1 MTREKYEGI
10 LNLNLYLQKRY
21 RQKDKEKNIILTNGG
36 KEKSIWLFQNFLTG
50 LAKKCKSN

>member
-21 RQKDKEKNIILTNGG
+21 RQKDKEKKIILTNGG
-36 KEKSIWLFQNFLTG
+36 KEKSIWLFLNFLTG